1 MSMRYLV
8 RVIDDIDYH
17 VNNNYD
23 YTSLLKI
30 NSDIEKAKQEI
41 LRLEQMI
48 YNQIQ
53 HAVKVVKYREIV
65 VRRYKPYQGNIELT
79 VFINEYMSIDG
90 ERLPKNEMVYATH
103 KKFKGTEKK
112 LAISYANELKGKYHH
127 PIIFDNWR

>member
-1 MSMRYLV
+1 MSMRYLI

-17 VNNNYD
+17 VNDNYD

-30 NSDIEKAKQEI
+30 NDDIEKAKQEI

-53 HAVKVVKYREIV
+53 HAVQVVRYREIV

-79 VFINEYMSIDG
+79 VFINEYMSIYG
-90 ERLPKNEMVYATH
+90 ERLPKNETVYATH
-103 KKFKGTEKK
+103 KKFKGNEKK
-112 LAISYANELKGKYHH
+112 KAIAYANELRTTYHH
-127 PIIFDNWR
+127 PIVYDNWR

>member
-1 MSMRYLV
+1 MSIRYLT

-17 VNNNYD
+17 VKNNYD

-30 NSDIEKAKQEI
+30 NDDIEKAKQEI
-41 LRLEQMI
+41 LRLEQML

-53 HAVKVVKYREIV
+53 HAVKVVRYREIV
-65 VRRYKPYQGNIELT
+65 IRRYKPYQGNIEIT

-90 ERLPKNEMVYATH
+90 ERLPKNEMVYVTH

-112 LAISYANELKGKYHH
+112 QAVSYAKELKDKYHH
-127 PIIFDNWR
+127 PIIYDNWR